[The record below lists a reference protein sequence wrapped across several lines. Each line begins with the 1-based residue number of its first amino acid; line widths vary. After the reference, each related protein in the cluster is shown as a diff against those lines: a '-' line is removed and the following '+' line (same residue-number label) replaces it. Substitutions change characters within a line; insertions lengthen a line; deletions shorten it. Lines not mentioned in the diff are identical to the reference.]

1 MREPR
6 PACPLR
12 IRRRLPRRS
21 PREVHGEDPILAF
34 ADAFLRDG
42 LAGHICGFLIARAG
56 PTTAAA
62 QSYAIYEYT
71 LEELKKTGRFQT
83 IYREGDSAAA
93 GAADLLTLE
102 TDATGFKE
110 GSARKRQVTT
120 VAGATTIKVHM
131 KLVDKDGKVVLERDV
146 QGKVRFFGENL
157 RATYAL
163 AKSIAK
169 VIKYNFVAPKP
180 VKT

>member
-1 MREPR
+1 VNIRI
-6 PACPLR
+6 LR
-12 IRRRLPRRS
+12 SLICSCAMAL
-21 PREVHGEDPILAF
+21 LAAF
-34 ADAFLRDG
+34 AAVPSHAQDQQPPPLNLTGHTILVKKIVSSEVKLPAAF
-42 LAGHICGFLIARAG
+42 
-56 PTTAAA
+56 
-62 QSYAIYEYT
+62 QYAIYEYT
-71 LEELKKTGRFQT
+71 LQELKKSGRFQT

-93 GAADLLTLE
+93 GVSDLLTLE

-110 GSARKRQVTT
+110 GSARERQVTT

-180 VKT
+180 AKA

>member
-1 MREPR
+1 
-6 PACPLR
+6 
-12 IRRRLPRRS
+12 
-21 PREVHGEDPILAF
+21 VKTQ
-34 ADAFLRDG
+34 FLRSLMLFCGMVLLTTFAASSLPAQDQQPPA
-42 LAGHICGFLIARAG
+42 LNLTGHAIMVKKIVSSEVKL
-56 PTTAAA
+56 PAAF
-62 QSYAIYEYT
+62 QYAIYEYT

-93 GAADLLTLE
+93 GTADLLTLE

-110 GSARKRQVTT
+110 GSARERQVTT

-169 VIKYNFVAPKP
+169 VVKYNFVAPKP

>member
-1 MREPR
+1 MKTLRGILLACLTLVLVTVAASAL
-6 PACPLR
+6 PAQEQKPPSLHLTGHA
-12 IRRRLPRRS
+12 ILVKKIVSSEVKLPA
-21 PREVHGEDPILAF
+21 AF
-34 ADAFLRDG
+34 
-42 LAGHICGFLIARAG
+42 
-56 PTTAAA
+56 
-62 QSYAIYEYT
+62 QYAIYEYT
-71 LEELKKTGRFQT
+71 IEEIKKSGRFQT

-110 GSARKRQVTT
+110 GSARERQVTT

-131 KLVDKDGKVVLERDV
+131 KLLDKDGKVVLESDV

-169 VIKYNFVAPKP
+169 VLKYNFVAPKP
-180 VKT
+180 AKT

>member
-1 MREPR
+1 MNTPT
-6 PACPLR
+6 LR
-12 IRRRLPRRS
+12 LRS
-21 PREVHGEDPILAF
+21 YSCALVLLATF
-34 ADAFLRDG
+34 AA
-42 LAGHICGFLIARAG
+42 ASARAQDQQPAPLNLTG
-56 PTTAAA
+56 HTILVKKIVSSEVKLPAAF
-62 QSYAIYEYT
+62 QYAIYEYT
-71 LEELKKTGRFQT
+71 LQELKKSGRFQT

-93 GAADLLTLE
+93 GVADLLTLE

-110 GSARKRQVTT
+110 GSARARQVTT

-131 KLVDKDGKVVLERDV
+131 KLIDKDGKVVLERDV

-180 VKT
+180 AKT